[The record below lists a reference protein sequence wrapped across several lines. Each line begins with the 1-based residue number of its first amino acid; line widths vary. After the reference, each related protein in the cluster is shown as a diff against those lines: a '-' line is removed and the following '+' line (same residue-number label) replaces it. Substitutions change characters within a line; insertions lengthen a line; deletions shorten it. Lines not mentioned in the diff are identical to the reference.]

1 VTQPV
6 VRRVGLA
13 EWREV
18 RELRLRA
25 VSDAA
30 ADVAFLT
37 TLDDELARDDRFW
50 QERTAGGALSDS
62 SAQFVAVDGAR
73 WLGSATVLLRS
84 GGDRDHLG
92 REVTAPRV
100 DIVGVYLEPEARGR
114 GVLGALFAAAGE
126 FAAAGGADALTLDV
140 HVDNPRAQAAY
151 AKLGFVPTGETYAS
165 SIGDELVMRM
175 PLA

>member
-1 VTQPV
+1 MTEAV

-25 VSDAA
+25 VSDEVAS
-30 ADVAFLT
+30 VAFLT
-37 TLDDELARDDRFW
+37 SLDDELARDDRFW

-62 SAQFVAVDGAR
+62 AAQFVAVDGAR
-73 WLGSATVLLRS
+73 WLGTATVLLRS

-92 REVTAPRV
+92 REVTAPRA
-100 DIVGVYLEPEARGR
+100 DIVGVYMEPDARGR
-114 GVLGALFAAAGE
+114 GLLGELFVAAGE
-126 FAAAGGADALTLDV
+126 FAAARGADALTLDV

-151 AKLGFVPTGETYAS
+151 AKLGFAPTGETYAS
-165 SIGDELVMRM
+165 AIGDELVMRM